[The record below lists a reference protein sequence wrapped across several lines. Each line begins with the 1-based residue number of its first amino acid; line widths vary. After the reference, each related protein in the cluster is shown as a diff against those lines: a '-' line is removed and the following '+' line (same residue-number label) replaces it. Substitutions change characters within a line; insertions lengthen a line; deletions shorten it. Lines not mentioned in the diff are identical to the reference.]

1 MVRFRNVKKGNEGIV
16 VNLTPLL
23 DVIFNLLIFLLITA
37 AVTVK
42 GINLDLPEASTSS
55 KMPSKS
61 WEIIIDEN
69 EKIVF
74 NEAVIDWTRLKRI
87 FDAERGKPE
96 GERVT
101 SIILKANRKTSFGA
115 FVRIMDTARQY
126 GFYNLVIAT
135 DPGRENKVER

>member
-1 MVRFRNVKKGNEGIV
+1 MVRFRNVKRGNEEIV

-42 GINLDLPEASTSS
+42 GINLDLPEASTSQ

-61 WEIIIDEN
+61 WEIFIDES
-69 EKIVF
+69 EKITF
-74 NEAVIDWTRLKRI
+74 NEAVIDESRLKRI

-96 GERVT
+96 SERVT
-101 SIILKANRKTSFGA
+101 SIILKANRRTSFGA
-115 FVRIMDTARQY
+115 FVRIMDTARKY

-135 DPGRENKVER
+135 DLARENKIER